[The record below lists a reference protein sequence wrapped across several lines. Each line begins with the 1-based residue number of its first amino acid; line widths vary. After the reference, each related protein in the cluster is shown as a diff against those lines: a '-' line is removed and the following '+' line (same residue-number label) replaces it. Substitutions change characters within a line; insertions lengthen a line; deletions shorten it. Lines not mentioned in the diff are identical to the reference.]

1 MALLWFVAGVIAGL
15 VLMYLNTRR
24 PGATAVDA
32 DMPALDAPQAPP
44 AADAGPPPA
53 AESATESAHQRL
65 QRLKDELDAQ
75 DERIQRPSDLAA
87 LPAFQEGATL
97 LASLE
102 IPSDEVLQHLASN
115 SYVLASMAA
124 AALPRRIAGDLPLD
138 AVLANASGVGAYAL
152 TFLLDHLQAQP
163 DAAHLPQLL
172 RNTREWWWEFQPMRQ
187 RMRDYLRWAGTHEAP
202 APPVSLDEHDESELE
217 QVRATLGRFQEPA
230 LAAFI
235 ASVDAALAT
244 RRERRVL
251 GTFGRVMRRAGERPR
266 VVYGELD
273 AQLARLHEHLAG
285 PSPASLLVSGEP
297 GVGKSALIDLLAD
310 RLHGEGW
317 LVFEASAAE
326 ILAGQKFIGELE
338 QRVREML
345 GVLNRPRALWRVADF
360 FDLLSKGS
368 HAQDPRGILDLLLPA
383 LERRELLLVGEI
395 TPGQLSQLLL
405 ARPSARH
412 HFETMTVQPASPAAL
427 AEAVAQWARAQAQRL
442 GRDIAGEATLAE
454 ATRMAAQYFPE
465 QHEPGRS
472 LRVLAEALANAT
484 ADDPP
489 RLPLDGQSLLLAIA
503 GRSGL
508 PLDVLD
514 DRRSLDLDTL
524 RAFFRRRVIGQDE
537 AVETLIDRIAM
548 LKAGLID
555 NGRPIGVFLFAGP
568 TGTGKTE
575 LAKALGELLFGSAER
590 LLRLDMS
597 EFQSGDAAWRLTAD
611 DPRGGSRSLTSRIR
625 EQPFSVVLLDE
636 FEKAHPSVWDLFLQV
651 FDDAR
656 LTDQN
661 GHTADFRHSIIILTS
676 NVGSTIQRSAGPGF
690 TSAASGYSRSHVE
703 KSLFETFR
711 REFLNRLDRI
721 VLFNPLDRALMRE
734 ILHKELALTLTR
746 RGLRTRDWAVEWEPS
761 AVDFLLD
768 RGFTPDL
775 GARPLRR
782 AIEHH
787 LLAPLARSIVEHR
800 APEGGQFLFVRSAG
814 DRLDV
819 QFVDPD
825 APAHEAEAVAPALDD
840 GRDLRDLVYGADAS
854 ASARSRVVAA
864 LARLDATAASIEWS
878 RAREAD
884 FARMAQPQFWS
895 DPGRFDVL
903 DRIERRDRIESALDT
918 ARRLVERLGKDGGE
932 IEFVGRVAQLL
943 FLLELAVDAVRDG
956 RPQDAL
962 IEIAANDADLKRDG
976 AETRLWWQQLLG
988 MYLQWAGRRNMRVD
1002 VLRQDP
1008 QCCTAWLAVSGFV
1021 RVRPAGDGRRPARAG
1036 AGSGGP
1042 GDTTRRAAGACG
1054 RRPAGARASPCGAR
1068 CRRTARGPALPRHA
1082 IAAGARH
1089 RARLAQR
1096 PAGSR
1101 ARGRVRR
1108 GRRYIDVTRGAT
1120 RALRAAEPMPPAP
1133 AHACTTP
1140 GPLRSLSWSVWA
1152 RAKCR

>member
-1 MALLWFVAGVIAGL
+1 MALLWFAVGVVAGL
-15 VLMYLNTRR
+15 LLMHLNSRR
-24 PGATAVDA
+24 PRV
-32 DMPALDAPQAPP
+32 APP
-44 AADAGPPPA
+44 TAPETPAIEAPEPA
-53 AESATESAHQRL
+53 ASPVGESAQERL
-65 QRLKDELDAQ
+65 QRLKSELDAQ
-75 DERIQRPSDLAA
+75 DDRIQRPSDLAA
-87 LPAFQEGATL
+87 LPAFQEGVAL

-102 IPSDEVLQHLASN
+102 FQRDDVLRLLGEN

-124 AALPRRIAGDLPLD
+124 AALPRRIAADVQPE
-138 AVLANASGVGAYAL
+138 AALAAASSVGAYAL
-152 TFLLDHLQAQP
+152 SFLFDYLQAQP
-163 DAAHLPQLL
+163 DARFLPHLL
-172 RNTREWWWEFQPMRQ
+172 RHAREWWWDFQPTRQ
-187 RMRDYLRWAGTHEAP
+187 RLREFLQWAHAHGAADAAP
-202 APPVSLDEHDESELE
+202 VPLDEYDEAELE
-217 QVRATLGRFQEPA
+217 QMRAVLGRFQEPA
-230 LAAFI
+230 LEPFL
-235 ASVDAALAT
+235 ASLDAALAL

-251 GTFGRVMRRAGERPR
+251 SGFGRVMRRSGERPR
-266 VVYGELD
+266 VVYGELE
-273 AQLARLHEHLAG
+273 AHLQRLHEHLTG
-285 PSPASLLVSGEP
+285 PTPTSVLVSGEP
-297 GVGKSALIDLLAD
+297 GVGKSALIDLLTD
-310 RLHGEGW
+310 RLHDEGW
-317 LVFEASAAE
+317 LVFEATAAE

-345 GVLNRPRALWRVADF
+345 GVLHRKRALWRVPDF

-368 HAQDPRGILDLLLPA
+368 HSQDPRGILDLLLPA

-395 TPGQLSQLLL
+395 TPRQLSQLLL
-405 ARPSARH
+405 ARPSAKH
-412 HFETMTVQPASPAAL
+412 HFDALTLQPASPSAL
-427 AEAVAQWARAQAQRL
+427 VEVAKQWARTQHERL
-442 GRDIAGEATLAE
+442 GRDVADEATLAE
-454 ATRMAAQYFPE
+454 ATRMAAHYFPE

-472 LRVLAEALANAT
+472 LRVLVDALANAT
-484 ADDPP
+484 SVEPP
-489 RLPLDGQSLLLAIA
+489 ALPLDAEGLLVAIA
-503 GRSGL
+503 SRSGL

-524 RAFFRRRVIGQDE
+524 RRFFRKRVLGQDE

-548 LKAGLID
+548 LKAGLVD
-555 NGRPIGVFLFAGP
+555 AGRPIGVFLFAGP

-611 DPRGGSRSLTSRIR
+611 DARSGTRSLTSRIR

-721 VLFNPLDRALMRE
+721 VLFNPLDRGLMRE
-734 ILHKELALTLTR
+734 ILHKELDLVLTR

-814 DRLDV
+814 DRLEV

-825 APAHEAEAVAPALDD
+825 AGPTPPPALPAASDD
-840 GRDLRDLVYGADAS
+840 GAERDLRDLVYAPDAS
-854 ASARSRVVAA
+854 SPTH
-864 LARLDATAASIEWS
+864 ARLAARLAHLAAGLASDEWS
-878 RAREAD
+878 RARESD
-884 FARMAQPQFWS
+884 FARMAETDFWS
-895 DPGRFDVL
+895 DAARFEVL

-918 ARRLVERLGKDGGE
+918 ARRLLDRVGRDGGDA
-932 IEFVGRVAQLL
+932 EFVARVAQLL
-943 FLLELAVDAVRDG
+943 FLLDLAVGAVSDG

-962 IEIAANDADLKRDG
+962 IEIAANDADLKRET
-976 AETRLWWQQLLG
+976 AETRRWWQELLG
-988 MYLQWAGRRNMRVD
+988 MYLAWARRRNMRVD

-1008 QCCTAWLAVSGFV
+1008 ERCSAWLAVSGFGAFDLLECEDGLHVLEQEVDGQATRRLALQV
-1021 RVRPAGDGRRPARAG
+1021 RVAPDLPGRDRRPPAR
-1036 AGSGGP
+1036 
-1042 GDTTRRAAGACG
+1042 DTEDRRVS
-1054 RRPAGARASPCGAR
+1054 RRYRASPSPLVR
-1068 CRRTARGPALPRHA
+1068 DTARGWRS
-1082 IAAGARH
+1082 G
-1089 RARLAQR
+1089 RLD
-1096 PAGSR
+1096 
-1101 ARGRVRR
+1101 RVLS
-1108 GRRYIDVTRGAT
+1108 GEFDVVTDTSA
-1120 RALRAAEPMPPAP
+1120 
-1133 AHACTTP
+1133 
-1140 GPLRSLSWSVWA
+1140 
-1152 RAKCR
+1152 